1 MALPEFN
8 LLFSEGQLS
17 TVFSTGH
24 YLARRWQAED
34 EAVHLYELP
43 GRFFAELTY
52 NTTRNEIIDLLSFGP
67 DDKDQLEDY
76 AVAVRLPDWLE

>member
-8 LLFSEGQLS
+8 RLSSADQLS

-34 EAVHLYELP
+34 EVVHLYELP
-43 GRFFAELTY
+43 GRF
-52 NTTRNEIIDLLSFGP
+52 
-67 DDKDQLEDY
+67 
-76 AVAVRLPDWLE
+76 LPS